1 MVVDKNRRRRT
12 MSISNINEIDVKVKR
27 KKVINFKILN
37 FNEYEKLKNFD
48 YNLIQLKNIARY
60 YKIKLA
66 GTKQQLTNRIYNFL
80 YESNNANIIQK
91 NFRTNIVKLWL
102 DFKGYGFIN
111 RKICTNE
118 CDFYT
123 LEKTKDIDI
132 SQFISFKE
140 ERLIFGFDMCSL
152 YTLINSENTNFR
164 KNPYTQ
170 NDLPSNLLFK
180 IKRIVQLQKCLNM
193 ETNLQ
198 CDTNDYQNQ
207 DIYSDENINHKIVD
221 VFSKIDLL
229 GNYTNIQWFTSL
241 NYHRL
246 MRFVRELYDIWNY
259 RAQLSNE
266 TKKSICYPSGNPFTI
281 HYNTLIESDNINYIR
296 YQLLEIMNNLIT
308 KGINDENKS
317 LGAFYVLA
325 SLTLVNRDAANSMPW
340 LYESVSHLHQY

>member
-1 MVVDKNRRRRT
+1 
-12 MSISNINEIDVKVKR
+12 
-27 KKVINFKILN
+27 
-37 FNEYEKLKNFD
+37 
-48 YNLIQLKNIARY
+48 
-60 YKIKLA
+60 
-66 GTKQQLTNRIYNFL
+66 
-80 YESNNANIIQK
+80 
-91 NFRTNIVKLWL
+91 
-102 DFKGYGFIN
+102 
-111 RKICTNE
+111 
-118 CDFYT
+118 
-123 LEKTKDIDI
+123 
-132 SQFISFKE
+132 
-140 ERLIFGFDMCSL
+140 
-152 YTLINSENTNFR
+152 
-164 KNPYTQ
+164 
-170 NDLPSNLLFK
+170 
-180 IKRIVQLQKCLNM
+180 M